1 MHFGRLQCLML
12 TAVLAGA
19 LGTSAHAGPLA
30 VIANFTDP
38 GTDQRP
44 SVGWP
49 PGSVAIVD
57 TATDKEVGPRLT
69 VGANPL
75 AVAITPDGKTAVV
88 ACSQDSELDFVDLT
102 ASPPKVTDKIK
113 VEDGQ
118 GDTFYPAGLAMDPQ
132 GAFVAVTSNT
142 GGGSDK
148 STQIRYLKIV
158 NMSDHSVN
166 TVDLQSD
173 LLLDENGKP
182 FSGAAE
188 AAAISPK
195 GGILIVSPSTQNGE
209 IFSLP
214 YASGEINFPDTSE
227 NQMVGVSG
235 HTGFNIAL
243 TPDGSVGILPLWNG
257 QVDAVSIDDTGKLV
271 ITSDAA
277 GGNLGIGPVV
287 NAGGKGTHSV
297 AISPDGKLA
306 YVRNLLPPE
315 NITVFQIGAGPSLTP
330 TGLTL
335 NAGGFPQLLIL
346 AIPALASGNA
356 GAFVG
361 STMVAVTPDG
371 KKVYSANPYAGGSGL
386 LDLGQGNVEVFQAT
400 SPAPIATLQTGSN
413 PIAVAIQPK

>member
-44 SVGWP
+44 SGGWP

-57 TATDKEVGPRLT
+57 TATDKEVGPRIT

-75 AVAITPDGKTAVV
+75 AVAITPDGKT
-88 ACSQDSELDFVDLT
+88 
-102 ASPPKVTDKIK
+102 
-113 VEDGQ
+113 
-118 GDTFYPAGLAMDPQ
+118 
-132 GAFVAVTSNT
+132 
-142 GGGSDK
+142 
-148 STQIRYLKIV
+148 
-158 NMSDHSVN
+158 
-166 TVDLQSD
+166 
-173 LLLDENGKP
+173 
-182 FSGAAE
+182 AAE

-195 GGILIVSPSTQNGE
+195 GGILIVSPSTTNGE

-214 YASGEINFPDTSE
+214 YAAGEINFPDTSE

-235 HTGFNIAL
+235 HTGYNIAL
-243 TPDGSVGILPLWNG
+243 TPDGSVGIIPLWNG

-277 GGNLGIGPVV
+277 GGNLGIGPLV
-287 NAGGKGTHSV
+287 NARGKGTHSV

-386 LDLGQGNVEVFQAT
+386 
-400 SPAPIATLQTGSN
+400 
-413 PIAVAIQPK
+413 